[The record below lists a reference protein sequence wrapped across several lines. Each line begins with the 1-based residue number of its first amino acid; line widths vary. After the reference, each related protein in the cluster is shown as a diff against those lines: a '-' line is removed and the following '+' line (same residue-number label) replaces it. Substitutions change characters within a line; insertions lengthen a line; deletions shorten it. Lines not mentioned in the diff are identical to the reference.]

1 MNKQHILD
9 EILRTATE
17 NGGVP
22 LGKRRFESET
32 GIKESDWSGR
42 FWVRWNEA
50 IQEAGFS
57 PNKLNVPHDE
67 DHLLQAVATLALELG
82 RFPVQREIQLK
93 RRSDP
98 NFPSDSAIAKRYNSK
113 ALLAEKVMTYCATRV
128 DLSAVVEL
136 CRPIAMGAAVADD
149 MQATTDEFETG
160 YVYLALMKIGKEKR
174 YKIGKADI
182 VGRRTKQIA
191 VNLPEELE
199 LIHAI
204 ATDDAYG
211 IEAYWHRR
219 FDSSRRG
226 GEWFSLT
233 ADDVKAFRRRKFM

>member
-1 MNKQHILD
+1 
-9 EILRTATE
+9 
-17 NGGVP
+17 
-22 LGKRRFESET
+22 
-32 GIKESDWSGR
+32 
-42 FWVRWNEA
+42 
-50 IQEAGFS
+50 
-57 PNKLNVPHDE
+57 
-67 DHLLQAVATLALELG
+67 
-82 RFPVQREIQLK
+82 
-93 RRSDP
+93 
-98 NFPSDSAIAKRYNSK
+98 
-113 ALLAEKVMTYCATRV
+113 
-128 DLSAVVEL
+128 
-136 CRPIAMGAAVADD
+136 
-149 MQATTDEFETG
+149 
-160 YVYLALMKIGKEKR
+160 MKIGKEKR